1 MKTGG
6 NLKNFFDM
14 WHEIPKF
21 FSITAFI
28 ERQNYKEGS
37 ETILFSWSALVTLR
51 FNSKAKETEISI
63 CTNIIKRVMVVSA
76 IHASF

>member
-6 NLKNFFDM
+6 NLKNVFDM
-14 WHEIPKF
+14 WHEIPTF
-21 FSITAFI
+21 FSIIAFI
-28 ERQNYKEGS
+28 EHQNYKEGS

-51 FNSKAKETEISI
+51 FNSKTKETEISI